1 MQIVPASSSDA
12 PTLTALAFAAKRHWG
27 YPEAWIEQWRDELT
41 FTAENIV
48 GHPTFKVIADHATI
62 GVYQLKIEEVA
73 AELTDLWVHPSAMG
87 RGVGRLLVEHAES
100 TARGLGCTRLHLA
113 SDPHAEAFYLRLG
126 LRRYGAQDAS
136 MDHRPRVLP
145 LLEKR
150 L

>member
-1 MQIVPASSSDA
+1 MQIVPATPSDA
-12 PTLTALAFAAKRHWG
+12 TTLTALAFAAKRHWG

-41 FTAENIV
+41 FTAAKIV
-48 GHPTFKVIADHATI
+48 GHSTFRAIEDHTII
-62 GVYQLKIEEVA
+62 GVYRLEIEAAEV
-73 AELTDLWVHPSAMG
+73 ELTDLWVLPAAMG
-87 RGVGRLLVEHAES
+87 RGVGRLLVEHAEF

-126 LRRYGAQDAS
+126 FRQHGTQDAT
-136 MDHRPRVLP
+136 MDGQSRVLP